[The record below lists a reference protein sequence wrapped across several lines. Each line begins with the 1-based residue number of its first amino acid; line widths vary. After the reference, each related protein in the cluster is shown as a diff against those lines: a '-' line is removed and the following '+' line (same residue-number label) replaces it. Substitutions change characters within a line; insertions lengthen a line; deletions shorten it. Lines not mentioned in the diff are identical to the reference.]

1 MRILLLIYLQLFFS
15 SPLPN
20 QADTLK
26 LLFLGDI
33 MQHKAQLDA
42 AHIRGKS
49 ASKPESY
56 DYSPYFSGLKEMFDS
71 VDIRIANMETTFGP
85 APYTGYPAFC
95 SPSPL
100 LSESMKSGID
110 IFLTANNHI
119 CDKGRRGLEM
129 SIALYDTLK
138 AGYLGIYRSQAE
150 MEEKHPML
158 IVKKGIKIAM
168 LNYTY
173 GVNGNHI
180 PKPYVVN
187 LLDTIQIKK
196 DLNRAR
202 DMKPDF
208 IIACVHWGVEYVLT
222 HNANQEKI
230 EKVLQENG
238 TDIIIGSHPHVAQ
251 DYTIY
256 QTENGDIRY
265 ITFYSL
271 GNAISNMT
279 APNTRTGLAATILL
293 YKDISGNK
301 KILAPECRTIFTSR
315 PGESGKNF
323 TIIPGKEYQNK
334 NVKRLK

>member
-1 MRILLLIYLQLFFS
+1 
-15 SPLPN
+15 
-20 QADTLK
+20 
-26 LLFLGDI
+26 

-42 AHIRGKS
+42 ARIRGKS
-49 ASKPESY
+49 INQADSY
-56 DYSPYFSGLKEMFDS
+56 DYSSYFSGLKSIFDS
-71 VDIRIANMETTFGP
+71 VDIRIANMETTVGP
-85 APYTGYPAFC
+85 LPYTGYPAFC
-95 SPSPL
+95 SPASL
-100 LSESMKSGID
+100 LSESVKSGID

-119 CDKGRRGLEM
+119 CDKGRQGLEM
-129 SIALYDTLK
+129 TMALYDTLK
-138 AGYLGIYRSQAE
+138 ADYLGIYRTEAE
-150 MEEKHPML
+150 KDARHPML
-158 IVKKGIKIAM
+158 LEKKGIKIAM

-187 LLDTIQIKK
+187 LLDTVRIKA
-196 DLNRAR
+196 DLKRAR
-202 DMKPDF
+202 EMNPDF
-208 IIACVHWGVEYVLT
+208 IIACVHWGVEYILN

-230 EKVLQENG
+230 EKILQENG
-238 TDIIIGSHPHVAQ
+238 ADIIIGSHPHVVQ

-256 QTENGDIRY
+256 QNEDGEIRH

-279 APNTRTGLAATILL
+279 APNTRTGLVTTILL

-334 NVKRLK
+334 NVKTIK